1 MSTLYGTIPNV
12 QNRID
17 RLAELIE
24 ASSNRDKVGGFST
37 ALANFRALRTDEGL
51 DVGQV
56 IAALD
61 ALRDSVTLLNEAH
74 ELGRVA
80 KKNKK

>member
-24 ASSNRDKVGGFST
+24 ASNRDKVGGFST